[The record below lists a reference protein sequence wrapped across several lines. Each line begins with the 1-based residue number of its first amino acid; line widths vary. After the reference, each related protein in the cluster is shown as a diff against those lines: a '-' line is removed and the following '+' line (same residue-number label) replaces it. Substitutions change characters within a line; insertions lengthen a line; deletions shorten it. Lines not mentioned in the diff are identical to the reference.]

1 MKKDI
6 SDSLHWEDD
15 FDRKKKRGSVK
26 KGKSANYKRK
36 EKYKK
41 NYLDQQF
48 SKGFF
53 EELWDAQI
61 SY

>member
-26 KGKSANYKRK
+26 TGKSTNYKRK

-41 NYLDQQF
+41 NYLED
-48 SKGFF
+48 
-53 EELWDAQI
+53 E
-61 SY
+61 Y